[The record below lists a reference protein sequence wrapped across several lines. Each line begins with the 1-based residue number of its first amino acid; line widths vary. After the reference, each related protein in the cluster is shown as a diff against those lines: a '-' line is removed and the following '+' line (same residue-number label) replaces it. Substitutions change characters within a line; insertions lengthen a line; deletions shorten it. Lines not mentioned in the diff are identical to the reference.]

1 MKYFKTGGFHRKL
14 QLASLWIVVPLLAVA
29 IFLHAYLIG
38 PLQRSYQELNNRQ
51 VEGIVSNINQQFSQ
65 LEVTLSVWGQSFQRR
80 YQEDLLETTNYQ
92 TLIQLSEELFYLTN
106 SSNYVNRI
114 GIYSLG
120 ETPFGIESGGTYELT
135 LEQTKTAF
143 ERYRIDNGRQYQW
156 KIIEEEDE
164 LIFVQNIDSQGED
177 QPKIF

>member
-1 MKYFKTGGFHRKL
+1 M
-14 QLASLWIVVPLLAVA
+14 IVAA
-29 IFLHAYLIG
+29 ISRCNLLHAYLIG

-114 GIYSLG
+114 GIYSPG
-120 ETPFGIESGGTYELT
+120 ETPLGL
-135 LEQTKTAF
+135 KVAA
-143 ERYRIDNGRQYQW
+143 RMN
-156 KIIEEEDE
+156 
-164 LIFVQNIDSQGED
+164 
-177 QPKIF
+177 

>member
-1 MKYFKTGGFHRKL
+1 M
-14 QLASLWIVVPLLAVA
+14 
-29 IFLHAYLIG
+29 
-38 PLQRSYQELNNRQ
+38 
-51 VEGIVSNINQQFSQ
+51 
-65 LEVTLSVWGQSFQRR
+65 
-80 YQEDLLETTNYQ
+80 
-92 TLIQLSEELFYLTN
+92 IQLSEELFYLTN

-120 ETPFGIESGGTYELT
+120 EAPFGIESGGTYELT

-177 QPKIF
+177 QPKIFSCNDRRAIIVKVFYDTQIENGLAAISFNHESFRFIGDQNLANVIQPLSEEHQEPGSNRSMAMIIA

>member
-65 LEVTLSVWGQSFQRR
+65 LEVTSIVSKALPRR
-80 YQEDLLETTNYQ
+80 
-92 TLIQLSEELFYLTN
+92 F
-106 SSNYVNRI
+106 I
-114 GIYSLG
+114 G
-120 ETPFGIESGGTYELT
+120 
-135 LEQTKTAF
+135 
-143 ERYRIDNGRQYQW
+143 N
-156 KIIEEEDE
+156 DE
-164 LIFVQNIDSQGED
+164 LSDVDPAVGRIVLLNQ
-177 QPKIF
+177 